1 MSSTRT
7 PKDVPLSV
15 QLESFAYSG
24 FTMAWSTSTDYV
36 LVDERALCT
45 GPVLSFQALR
55 RRLRGASSRSAD
67 EGAPPGGWPPID
79 VVSQS
84 CRAAAICC
92 RLPCLRC
99 GLPPFTVCNATRGV
113 IEATGTESDRFTFPS
128 LLFVFCLRYHT

>member
-45 GPVLSFQALR
+45 GPVLSFQALGQKLTWR
-55 RRLRGASSRSAD
+55 PLY
-67 EGAPPGGWPPID
+67 IY
-79 VVSQS
+79 
-84 CRAAAICC
+84 I
-92 RLPCLRC
+92 
-99 GLPPFTVCNATRGV
+99 N
-113 IEATGTESDRFTFPS
+113 
-128 LLFVFCLRYHT
+128 